1 MKQSDDERRVRNQ
14 FGCFCIRV
22 LKHELRNIV
31 RDEQRQSNHE
41 KPWSELSPAELAQLK
56 VMDKYFSDKHYF
68 RVLGKEIVVADPAIA
83 EAIKQLSGNKR
94 DIILLSYFLGM
105 SDTEISKQLNTM
117 RQTISKRRADTL
129 KPLKEILEKEGFIWQ
144 ADK

>member
-1 MKQSDDERRVRNQ
+1 
-14 FGCFCIRV
+14 
-22 LKHELRNIV
+22 
-31 RDEQRQSNHE
+31 
-41 KPWSELSPAELAQLK
+41 
-56 VMDKYFSDKHYF
+56 MDKYFSDKHYF

-83 EAIKQLSGNKR
+83 EAIKQLSGSKR

-105 SDTEISKQLNTM
+105 SDTEISKQLNTV

-129 KPLKEILEKEGFIWQ
+129 KQLKEILEKEGFTWQ